1 MTAVLGLPKRLEGN
15 ALEPLKEQILAMRG
29 QDLDLAGDDVER
41 VNGLGVELLLAT
53 FRTWREDGVKLR
65 IVEPTTALMD
75 VFDRLSLGLSA
86 GEAA

>member
-1 MTAVLGLPKRLEGN
+1 MTALLGLPKKLEGT
-15 ALEPLKEQILAMRG
+15 ALEPLKSQILALRG
-29 QDLDLAGDDVER
+29 QDLDLSGEDVER

-53 FRTWREDGVKLR
+53 FRTWREDGLKLR
-65 IVEPTTALMD
+65 IVEPTAVLME